1 MCVMRTENTGG
12 TKFDEFEAAVVS
24 VELQEGIEGRKQY
37 HFVLD
42 PIGFKVGGA
51 TGKLH
56 EWIPMSAKA
65 TQEAVPQGS
74 VMDRYLQQVEI
85 CLGKPAR
92 DATTILAALNLMV
105 GKKFRFMKMKLGKDY
120 EGKKAKDYVTPVAL
134 LQ

>member
-1 MCVMRTENTGG
+1 MVQRVESNNT
-12 TKFDEFEAAVVS
+12 KLDEFEAKVVS

-42 PIGFKVGGA
+42 PIGFTVGGA

-56 EWIPMSAKA
+56 EWIPMSPKS

-92 DATTILAALNLMV
+92 DASTVMAALNLMT
-105 GKKFRFMKMKLGKDY
+105 GKKFRFMKMKLGKDF